1 MKIKLILSLIA
12 AAGVVAACGQQRGAG
27 RQAAGNGGPVFLN
40 DSQPIERRVEDA
52 LSRMTL
58 EEKVAVLHAQSKF
71 SSAGVP
77 RLGIPEVWTS
87 DGPHGIRPEVLWD
100 KWDQAGWTNDSCTAF
115 PALTALAATWDTDL
129 SALYGKSIGE
139 EARYRKKDILLG
151 PGVNICRTPLNGRS
165 FEYFGEDPYLSGRM
179 VVPYVQGVQS
189 NGVAACVKHF
199 ALNNQEI
206 NRFTTNVTV
215 DDRTLHEIYL
225 PAFKAAVTEGKA
237 WAIMGSYNLYKN
249 QWCCHNQY
257 TLNDILKG
265 EWGFDGVVVSD
276 WGGVHDTDQAVSN
289 GLDMEFGTYTNGLS
303 WSASNAYS
311 NYYLATPYLKGL
323 KEGKYSEDVL
333 DGKVRRVLRLMFRTV
348 MDKNRPYGSFVS
360 PEHIAAARKIGA
372 ESIVLLKN
380 EGGILPIR
388 NARRILVVGENAVKM
403 MTVGGGS
410 SSLKV
415 KNEVSPLD
423 GIRERFSGSEV
434 VYERGYVGDITGK
447 YNGVT
452 TGQDLSE
459 TRSAA
464 KLIEDAVAAA
474 KTADYV
480 IFVGGLNK
488 SKHQDSEG
496 DDRQSYELPYAQNDV
511 IEALAAA
518 NPKLVVVNVSGNAV
532 AMPWADRVPGIV
544 QDWYLGSEAGHSLA
558 DVLSGDV
565 NPSGKLPFTIGA
577 TLADYPVQTEL
588 QYPGIP
594 REEPVKMGIQDKI
607 IYDETYTEGIFVG
620 YRWFEHN
627 DIKPVFPFGYGLSYT
642 TFEYGEPKTSGSFDK
657 GLKVTVPVKNTG
669 SVAGAEVVQVYV
681 SAVKSDVA
689 RPVKELKGFGKIFL
703 EPGKSGE
710 VTVTL
715 DKASISY
722 FDTGSHDWVAEKGDY
737 RILVGASSQD
747 IRKELDIKY

>member
-1 MKIKLILSLIA
+1 MKTGLIFGMMA
-12 AAGVVAACGQQRGAG
+12 VAGIVTACCQQRGVG
-27 RQAAGNGGPVFLN
+27 RQAAGNGGPVFL
-40 DSQPIERRVEDA
+40 DETKTIEDRVEDV
-52 LSRMTL
+52 LSRMTT

-77 RLGIPEVWTS
+77 RLGIPEVWTT
-87 DGPHGIRPEVLWD
+87 DGPHGIRAEVLWD
-100 KWDQAGWTNDSCTAF
+100 KWSQAGWTSDSCTAF
-115 PALTALAATWDTDL
+115 PALTALAATWNTEM
-129 SALYGKSIGE
+129 SALYGRSIGE
-139 EARYRKKDILLG
+139 EARYRKKDVLLG
-151 PGVNICRTPLNGRS
+151 PGVNICRTPLNGRG
-165 FEYFGEDPYLSGRM
+165 FEYMGEDPYLSGRM

-199 ALNNQEI
+199 ALNNQEL

-215 DDRTLHEIYL
+215 DDRTLYEIYL

-237 WAIMGSYNLYKN
+237 WAIMGSYNLYRN
-249 QWCCHNQY
+249 QWCCQNQY

-265 EWGFDGVVVSD
+265 EWGFDGVVISD
-276 WGGVHDTDQAVSN
+276 WGGTHDTDQAVNN

-303 WSASNAYS
+303 WSVSNAYDS
-311 NYYLATPYLKGL
+311 YNLSGPYLKGL
-323 KEGKYSEDVL
+323 NEGKYGMDVL

-348 MDKNRPYGSFVS
+348 MDRNRPFGSFVS
-360 PEHIAAARKIGA
+360 PEHIAAARRIGA

-380 EGGILPIR
+380 DGGILPIKD
-388 NARRILVVGENAVKM
+388 AKKILVVGENAVKM

-423 GIRERFSGSEV
+423 GIRERFTGSEV
-434 VYERGYVGDITGK
+434 IYERGYVGDTGGQ

-459 TRSAA
+459 SRTAER
-464 KLIEDAVAAA
+464 LIADAVAAA
-474 KTADYV
+474 KRADYV
-480 IFVGGLNK
+480 VFIGGLNK
-488 SKHQDSEG
+488 SAHQDAESS
-496 DDRQSYELPYAQNDV
+496 DRESYGLPYSQDAV
-511 IEALAAA
+511 IEALADA
-518 NPKLVVVNVSGNAV
+518 NPNLVVVNISGNAV
-532 AMPWADRVPGIV
+532 AMPWADRVRGIV

-565 NPSGKLPFTIGA
+565 TPSGKLPFTIGA
-577 TLADYPVQTEL
+577 TLADYPVRSEI

-594 REEPVKMGIQDKI
+594 RKETVKMGIQDKI

-620 YRWFEHN
+620 YRWFERGAV
-627 DIKPVFPFGYGLSYT
+627 KPAFPFGHGLSYT
-642 TFEYGEPKTSGSFDK
+642 AFEYDEPKTSGSIDK
-657 GLKVTVPVKNTG
+657 GLTVTVPVRNTG
-669 SVAGAEVVQVYV
+669 SVAGAEIVQVYV
-681 SAVKSDVA
+681 SALESSVE

-710 VTVTL
+710 VKVTL

-722 FDTGSHDWVAEKGDY
+722 FDAGKHDWVAERGNY
-737 RILVGASSQD
+737 RILVGASSAD
-747 IRKELDIKY
+747 IRKTLDLNY

>member
-12 AAGVVAACGQQRGAG
+12 AAGVAVACGQQRGVG
-27 RQAAGNGGPVFLN
+27 RQAAGNGGPVFLD
-40 DSQPIERRVEDA
+40 DSQPVEKRVEDA

-77 RLGIPEVWTS
+77 RLGIPEIWTS

-100 KWDQAGWTNDSCTAF
+100 KWNQAGWTNDSCTAF
-115 PALTALAATWDTDL
+115 PALTALAATWDTEL

-199 ALNNQEI
+199 ALNSQEL

-215 DDRTLHEIYL
+215 DDRTLYEIYL
-225 PAFKAAVTEGKA
+225 PAFKSAVTEGKA
-237 WAIMGSYNLYKN
+237 WAIMGAYNLYKD

-257 TLNDILKG
+257 ILNDILKG

-276 WGGVHDTDQAVSN
+276 WGGTHDTDQAVSN

-303 WSASNAYS
+303 WSASNAYG
-311 NYYLATPYLKGL
+311 NYYLSGPYLKGL
-323 KEGKYSEDVL
+323 KEGKYSEEVL
-333 DGKVRRVLRLMFRTV
+333 DNKVRRVLRLMFRTV
-348 MDKNRPYGSFVS
+348 MDKNRPFGSFVS

-380 EGGILPIR
+380 DGGILPIR
-388 NARRILVVGENAVKM
+388 NAKKILVVGENAVKM

-415 KNEVSPLD
+415 KNEVSPLE
-423 GIRERFSGSEV
+423 GIKERFADSEV
-434 VYERGYVGDITGK
+434 IYERGYIGDPGGQFD
-447 YNGVT
+447 GVT

-459 TRSAA
+459 TRSAE

-474 KTADYV
+474 KGADCV
-480 IFVGGLNK
+480 IFIGGLNK
-488 SKHQDSEG
+488 SDHQDCEG
-496 DDRQSYELPYAQNDV
+496 ADRESYELPYAQNDV

-518 NPKLVVVNVSGNAV
+518 NPKLVVVNISGNAV
-532 AMPWADRVPGIV
+532 AMPWADKVPGIV

-577 TLADYPVQTEL
+577 TLADYPVQTEI

-594 REEPVKMGIQDKI
+594 RKETVKMGIQDKT

-620 YRWFEHN
+620 YRWFEHSA
-627 DIKPVFPFGYGLSYT
+627 IKPAFPFGYGLSYT
-642 TFEYGEPKTSGSFDK
+642 TFEYGEPKTSGSIDK
-657 GLKVTVPVKNTG
+657 GLKVTVPVRNTG

-681 SAVKSDVA
+681 SAPESAVE

-715 DKASISY
+715 DKSSISY
-722 FDTGSHDWVAEKGDY
+722 FDAGSHDWVAEKGDY